1 MALVHL
7 VDTSALTRLRDPGVR
22 ARILEGASQSSC
34 AVMSL
39 AHLEMGFSA
48 RSAGEW
54 DEISRSLA
62 ALRTVDI
69 VDADVQAALQV
80 QRELASRGLRGRK
93 LVDLLV
99 AAAASRLKL
108 NVLHY
113 DRDFDH
119 ISSVTGQRCEWV
131 APPGSID

>member
-7 VDTSALTRLRDPGVR
+7 VDTSALTRLRDPGVH
-22 ARILEGASQSSC
+22 ARILEGASQSTC
-34 AVMSL
+34 AVLSL

-48 RSAGEW
+48 RSSSEW
-54 DEISRSLA
+54 DDISTSLA
-62 ALRTVDI
+62 SLRTVDI

-80 QRELASRGLRGRK
+80 QRELASRGLMGRK
-93 LVDLLV
+93 IVDLLV
-99 AAAASRLKL
+99 AAAASRLRL
-108 NVLHY
+108 IVLHY